1 MVIRVGDS
9 AVVNVSL
16 SDLPVSFGKVCF
28 RLEGFPTS
36 GFMTS
41 IVPAC
46 VNLQQSDPVSS
57 VLTVEATPA
66 AAPQSFT
73 ALVVAS
79 NGNWSRSVPLDITVE
94 SAIPAWIPW
103 SIILAFVAIL
113 TIPLALE
120 FKKTRLPRQSSLRSV
135 PTRIDE
141 LGDAAVDDRLIIAPV
156 DLE

>member
-1 MVIRVGDS
+1 M
-9 AVVNVSL
+9 
-16 SDLPVSFGKVCF
+16 
-28 RLEGFPTS
+28 
-36 GFMTS
+36 
-41 IVPAC
+41 VPAC

-141 LGDAAVDDRLIIAPV
+141 PGDAAVDDRLIIAPV
-156 DLE
+156 DLEQLGEDVRRPLSESVKLIYPNPPANVGFHIALPGR